1 MVATSTSEHLQ
12 SGTILSEVDI
22 SRLILKPA
30 CIPIL
35 IGVQRFQQLTTVNPE
50 DAVKIAT
57 FIAKSQRFAEI
68 DIYWAQATKL
78 LVGGKH
84 SISKSAVSFD
94 NARALD
100 QFWIVHGELSSHSL
114 ELPEK
119 LTTIFSNR
127 SYLKVFNHLLPI
139 LISCYSTNDLHL
151 LLKPLVAS
159 NLAIDHIS
167 NIAMN
172 LPSICGHIAMVLQNL
187 LRDTQ
192 EPAIIWRSSKVLL
205 KISSCDIHLAM
216 IVRSSFVKLREHPLL
231 CLEITS
237 RFIKDTEQFI
247 DEELCSNSD
256 SESIS
261 GSWLL
266 KGLRNSDLL
275 LISQSAIEKLGALLS
290 TDVGGAAFRQAQ
302 WQIDVCQC
310 VRIIATCN
318 SVDGSITYNSS
329 SSSSHGKAEAAKNAV
344 AVLIEA
350 AEAVLE
356 HPTDSSLLIQNRGD
370 YIEYTLRLAI
380 VLLVVNFACSAASGR
395 RIQVESTAQDR
406 GAQQL
411 EKAALASQLAS
422 AITALT
428 VFSEREASTHS
439 DAAPEAA
446 RCFSLCFR
454 LAVTFRSQS
463 ALRNLCA
470 IELSLDHFT
479 DFLAEDGSD
488 LPKLASTMAQIISP
502 PSRMEQKDR
511 TNAFC
516 SEVKYFISTSFSTLH
531 NSAGVSHFSSMIISS
546 LHKFFFQQL
555 L

>member
-1 MVATSTSEHLQ
+1 MATLTSEHLQ

-22 SRLILKPA
+22 SRLILTPA

-35 IGVQRFQQLTTVNPE
+35 IGVQIFQQLSTVNPE
-50 DAVKIAT
+50 DAVRIAT
-57 FIAKSQRFAEI
+57 FTTKSQRFAEI

-78 LVGGKH
+78 LFGGKYPT
-84 SISKSAVSFD
+84 SKSAVSFD
-94 NARALD
+94 NAKAVD
-100 QFWIVHGELSSHSL
+100 QFWIVHGELSSHSS
-114 ELPEK
+114 ELPERS
-119 LTTIFSNR
+119 TTIFSNR
-127 SYLKVFNHLLPI
+127 SYLKVLNHLLPI
-139 LISCYSTNDLHL
+139 LISCYSANDLPL

-192 EPAIIWRSSKVLL
+192 EPAIIWRCSKVLL

-247 DEELCSNSD
+247 DEELCSSSD
-256 SESIS
+256 SDSIS

-275 LISQSAIEKLGALLS
+275 LISQSAIEKLRVLLS
-290 TDVGGAAFRQAQ
+290 CDMAGVTFSQEL

-356 HPTDSSLLIQNRGD
+356 HPTDSSLLIENRGD

-380 VLLVVNFACSAASGR
+380 VLLVVNFACLAASGR

-422 AITALT
+422 AISALT
-428 VFSEREASTHS
+428 LFSEREASTHS

-470 IELSLDHFT
+470 VELSLDRFT

-516 SEVKYFISTSFSTLH
+516 SEVKYFIYTLSTSKQCRSL
-531 NSAGVSHFSSMIISS
+531 S
-546 LHKFFFQQL
+546 LHFNVDFVSP
-555 L
+555 